1 MFETLANFL
10 QHAKNCP
17 SARRGAAASFVLSDS
32 DTFSKNI
39 IVETNI
45 DTSS

>member
-1 MFETLANFL
+1 MLETLAYFS

-17 SARRGAAASFVLSDS
+17 SARRAAAANFVWSDS